1 MTILEEARNKISKR
15 VRNTITGG
23 DVIQIEDY
31 KVDMNELT
39 PA

>member
-1 MTILEEARNKISKR
+1 MTVLEEARNKISKR